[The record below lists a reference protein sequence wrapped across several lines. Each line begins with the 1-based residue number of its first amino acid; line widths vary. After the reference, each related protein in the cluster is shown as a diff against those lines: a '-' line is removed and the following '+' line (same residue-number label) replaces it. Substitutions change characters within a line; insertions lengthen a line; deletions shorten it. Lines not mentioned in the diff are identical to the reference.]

1 MVIYSSSKYEYLVV
15 GKWESGSKDSITIYK
30 LEDGKA
36 IKIPFNTK
44 DKKEDNWTIEHP
56 MSLLLYDNQREQKLV
71 TSIHDPSMS
80 HIQVFRIWKLKKD
93 TFELEKTIGDIQLK
107 MLSLLL

>member
-1 MVIYSSSKYEYLVV
+1 
-15 GKWESGSKDSITIYK
+15 
-30 LEDGKA
+30 
-36 IKIPFNTK
+36 
-44 DKKEDNWTIEHP
+44 
-56 MSLLLYDNQREQKLV
+56 
-71 TSIHDPSMS
+71 MS